1 MKRTLFASAVLVSA
15 LSGVVSAQG
24 SMIQIGVEAG
34 AAIAKTVGEDD
45 VGLDSRKAPYL
56 GATLIVQKPGAVV
69 GFQTGLM
76 YTPKGM
82 AFEDSESKATFALNY
97 VEVPL
102 LLRISPF
109 KSAKV
114 IPSFVVGAT
123 AGLKVSCNI
132 KVELEGVTAKSDC
145 DDVDEG
151 LQVKSF
157 DFGLSGGA
165 EVAIPI
171 GTRMM
176 LAPTLRYTR
185 GMINIP
191 DTDDAT
197 DKAKNTAFQFGV
209 GFRIRM

>member
-1 MKRTLFASAVLVSA
+1 MKRTLFASAVLMSA

-24 SMIQIGVEAG
+24 SMVQIGVEAG
-34 AAIAKTVGEDD
+34 AIVAKTTGEGDD
-45 VGLDSRKAPYL
+45 ELDSRKAPYL

-69 GFQTGLM
+69 GFQTGLT
-76 YTPKGM
+76 YAPKG
-82 AFEDSESKATFALNY
+82 ATFEETGIKATLALNY

-102 LLRISPF
+102 LIRISPF
-109 KSAKV
+109 KGAKV
-114 IPSFVVGAT
+114 VPTFVVGGAL
-123 AGLKVSCNI
+123 GLKAGCKY
-132 KVELEGVTAKSDC
+132 KVEDGSESSEFDC
-145 DDVDEG
+145 DEG
-151 LQVKSF
+151 GDGPQVKSF
-157 DFGLSGGA
+157 DFGLTGGA

-191 DTDDAT
+191 DTDDPT
-197 DKAKNTAFQFGV
+197 DKAKNMALQFGV